1 MTLVQA
7 WIDSVQLL
15 KPKNFKLF
23 AMVTLKSI
31 IEAYKLLFKYF
42 WWIVPAFIAYVL
54 GLFFVLTYLYPSYY
68 GSLRPTPELS
78 WAWFNMP
85 VGFEVLYVFLF
96 LAVCF
101 ITRPSI
107 DKKDCKYLR
116 TQYKR
121 IILYSLI
128 MMALKI
134 SSRSAWDVFLVLFFL
149 DSRGGPKNFVLSMWY
164 ALKIIIFNYPLLVV
178 IGIIL
183 NLPLWIGNLV
193 YLHMYNT
200 ALVFPYTMQITI
212 PNLIGIFL
220 LPIGICTYT
229 NIYIKKLH
237 DQFDLYVKQ
246 PQ

>member
-7 WIDSVQLL
+7 WIDSIQLL
-15 KPKNFKLF
+15 RPKNFKLF
-23 AMVTLKSI
+23 VLVTIKSI

-42 WWIVPAFIAYVL
+42 WWIVPAFIAGAVL
-54 GLFFVLTYLYPSYY
+54 LSLIGPFTIPNYY
-68 GSLRPTPELS
+68 GPLEALRDQNTY
-78 WAWFNMP
+78 WFNAQME
-85 VGFEVLYVFLF
+85 GVLYVLYSFLF

-149 DSRGGPKNFVLSMWY
+149 DSRGGPKNFLLSMWH
-164 ALKIIIFNYPLLVV
+164 ALKMIIF
-178 IGIIL
+178 
-183 NLPLWIGNLV
+183 
-193 YLHMYNT
+193 
-200 ALVFPYTMQITI
+200 
-212 PNLIGIFL
+212 
-220 LPIGICTYT
+220 
-229 NIYIKKLH
+229 K
-237 DQFDLYVKQ
+237 
-246 PQ
+246 

>member
-7 WIDSVQLL
+7 WIDSIQLL
-15 KPKNFKLF
+15 RPKNFKLF
-23 AMVTLKSI
+23 VMVTLKSI

-42 WWIVPAFIAYVL
+42 WWIVPAFIAFVL
-54 GLFFVLTYLYPSYY
+54 GLFVVLTYLYPSYY
-68 GSLRPTPELS
+68 GSLRPTSDLS

-85 VGFEVLYVFLF
+85 VGFHIFHDLLF

-107 DKKDCKYLR
+107 DRKDCKYLR
-116 TQYKR
+116 TQYKK

-128 MMALKI
+128 LMALGI
-134 SSRSAWDVFLVLFFL
+134 SSLSAWAVFVVLFFL
-149 DSRGGPKNFVLSMWY
+149 DSRGGLKNFFLSMWY
-164 ALKIIIFNYPLLVV
+164 ALKMIIFNYPLLAV

-183 NLPLWIGNLV
+183 NLPMWLCNLV
-193 YLHMYNT
+193 YLYMYNT
-200 ALVFPYTMQITI
+200 MFIFPYTMQIAM
-212 PNLIGIFL
+212 PSLIGILF
-220 LPIGICTYT
+220 LPIGICTYA

>member
-1 MTLVQA
+1 MTLIQA

-15 KPKNFKLF
+15 RPKNLKLF
-23 AMVTLKSI
+23 VLVTIKSI

-42 WWIVPAFIAYVL
+42 WWIVPAFIAVALLFSLIGPIALPNYYGPIEAIIDRNRYWFYAHMQEISYVL
-54 GLFFVLTYLYPSYY
+54 Y
-68 GSLRPTPELS
+68 SL
-78 WAWFNMP
+78 
-85 VGFEVLYVFLF
+85 LF

-128 MMALKI
+128 LMALGI
-134 SSRSAWDVFLVLFFL
+134 SSLSAWHVFVVLFFL
-149 DSRGGPKNFVLSMWY
+149 DSRGGPKNFFLSMWY
-164 ALKIIIFNYPLLVV
+164 ALKMIIFNYPLLAV
-178 IGIIL
+178 IGIL
-183 NLPLWIGNLV
+183 LHLPFWLINVV
-193 YLHMYNT
+193 YLYQYNYLFVLPIVISNML
-200 ALVFPYTMQITI
+200 AILF
-212 PNLIGIFL
+212 
-220 LPIGICTYT
+220 LPIGICTYA